1 MIEFFVDCLFHI
13 LCGWIANLVVRVITL
28 GKVNLEWGSCSESIV
43 PETIGVIFLLLLG
56 VTLFWTL
63 R

>member
-1 MIEFFVDCLFHI
+1 
-13 LCGWIANLVVRVITL
+13 L